1 MSKQPTEYLKYEYTD
16 EEIADAARELA
27 TANKKRTSLEQRK
40 KEVDAA
46 IKAEIEVENSAIGR
60 LSNLISTGFEYR
72 DIEVTWTLDT
82 PEDGMK
88 RCVRNDT
95 GEEVKVVRMTDS
107 DRQFA
112 LDLKTAA
119 EAAEAAEQERVER
132 EKAELQE
139 AYGSG
144 AIVTPPPLLA
154 RIEAPTPEVAPD
166 EITNGV
172 TVLPMDS
179 PGEEQGHGKRGK
191 RK

>member
-1 MSKQPTEYLKYEYTD
+1 MINKQPTEYLKYEYTD

-95 GEEVKVVRMTDS
+95 GEEVKVVRMTDT
-107 DRQFA
+107 DRQMA

-119 EAAEAAEQERVER
+119 EAAEQQAEAERV
-132 EKAELQE
+132 
-139 AYGSG
+139 
-144 AIVTPPPLLA
+144 IVTPPPLLQ
-154 RIEAPTPEVAPD
+154 RIEAATPEVSPD

-172 TVLPMDS
+172 TALPMDS